1 MVVRVCKR
9 NKLRVKVCRRR
20 GKNKYKYLPECELVV
35 VESLKRGMRGGG
47 ATAAVQRLTVRP
59 TPCLGPPV
67 REETEDAGSENT
79 ELEEDDCS
87 TWGKQAGDEVT
98 IVISN

>member
-1 MVVRVCKR
+1 M
-9 NKLRVKVCRRR
+9 
-20 GKNKYKYLPECELVV
+20 

-87 TWGKQAGDEVT
+87 TWGVTGGGDCGP
-98 IVISN
+98 VISN

>member
-1 MVVRVCKR
+1 M
-9 NKLRVKVCRRR
+9 
-20 GKNKYKYLPECELVV
+20 

-59 TPCLGPPV
+59 TPCLGPLV
-67 REETEDAGSENT
+67 RDEAEDAGGENT

-87 TWGKQAGDEVT
+87 TWGVT
-98 IVISN
+98 GGGYCVAVITN